1 MSDEHDPIEAAGDE
15 AAGDDEETL
24 EVEVVAV
31 DAPGDAHDN
40 DDQAAR
46 QLAQRLAA
54 LPELEMRQSAFLRY
68 LDEREADGV
77 VPVLARIQHLGRK
90 GGPPFDVAL
99 LAMAST
105 LSRDMVP
112 YQELAEL
119 YRAAKDGGFAT
130 LGQLFFSGGG
140 SEEPPPEPRDRDEQR
155 MLTLG
160 HRKTM
165 ARSTDRDVLD
175 RLLRDPE
182 VPVVHNLLENPRL
195 VERDVVQLAA
205 RRPTKPEVQRVIF
218 SSRRW
223 IRRYAVKRSLVLN
236 PYTPTELAIR
246 LLGFLTSTD
255 LRLVRQTP
263 TLPVAVRQA
272 AEQLANDRRG

>member
-1 MSDEHDPIEAAGDE
+1 MSDEHDPIAT
-15 AAGDDEETL
+15 AGDDEATEMTNI
-24 EVEVVAV
+24 EVVAV
-31 DAPGDAHDN
+31 DEHGDARGVEEAR
-40 DDQAAR
+40 AAKT
-46 QLAQRLAA
+46 LALGLAA

-68 LDEREADGV
+68 LHERDAAAV
-77 VPVLARIQHLGRK
+77 VPVLARIQQLGRK

-105 LSRDMVP
+105 LSRDLVP
-112 YQELAEL
+112 YEALAEL

-140 SEEPPPEPRDRDEQR
+140 HEQPPPEPRDRDEQR
-155 MLTLG
+155 LLTLG

-205 RRPTKPEVQRVIF
+205 RRPTDPEVQRVIF

-223 IRRYAVKRSLVLN
+223 ICRYAVKRALVLN

-246 LLGFLTSTD
+246 LLGFLTSMD
-255 LRLVRQTP
+255 LKLVRQTP
-263 TLPVAVRQA
+263 TLSETVRQA
-272 AEQLANDRRG
+272 AEQLATDRQR